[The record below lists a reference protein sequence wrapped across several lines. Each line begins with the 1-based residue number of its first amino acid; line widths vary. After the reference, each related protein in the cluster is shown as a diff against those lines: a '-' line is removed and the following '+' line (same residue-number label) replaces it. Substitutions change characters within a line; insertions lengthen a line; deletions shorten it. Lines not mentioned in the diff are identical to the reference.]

1 MKEGTDYMVIS
12 NNIKEIREERG
23 LRQCDVAKAIV
34 YNERTIGRIEWW
46 ENAPSV
52 EFTLRVSKYFDM
64 LVEDVFHIVDWAG
77 ELPYTGWGIMSVSL

>member
-1 MKEGTDYMVIS
+1 MKMKEGTDYMVIS

-23 LRQCDVAKAIV
+23 VRQCDVAKAIG
-34 YNERTIGRIEWW
+34 YNVRTVGRIERG

-64 LVEDVFHIVDWAG
+64 LVEDVFHIVD
-77 ELPYTGWGIMSVSL
+77 

>member
-1 MKEGTDYMVIS
+1 MKMKEGTDYMEIS

-23 LRQCDVAKAIV
+23 
-34 YNERTIGRIEWW
+34 

-64 LVEDVFHIVDWAG
+64 LVEDVFHIVD
-77 ELPYTGWGIMSVSL
+77 

>member
-34 YNERTIGRIEWW
+34 YNERTIGRIE
-46 ENAPSV
+46 
-52 EFTLRVSKYFDM
+52 
-64 LVEDVFHIVDWAG
+64 
-77 ELPYTGWGIMSVSL
+77 

>member
-1 MKEGTDYMVIS
+1 MVIS

-23 LRQCDVAKAIV
+23 LRQCDVAKAIG
-34 YNERTIGRIEWW
+34 YNVRTVGRIERG

-64 LVEDVFHIVDWAG
+64 LVEDVFHIVD
-77 ELPYTGWGIMSVSL
+77 

>member
-1 MKEGTDYMVIS
+1 MKMKEGTDYMEIS

-23 LRQCDVAKAIV
+23 
-34 YNERTIGRIEWW
+34 

-64 LVEDVFHIVDWAG
+64 LVEDVFHIVDCAG
-77 ELPYTGWGIMSVSL
+77 GYPPALFFALTDKHISDYLTSFPTLLTNSS